1 MKVNVKCFAT
11 LSEAEGCNF
20 ENATAYDIEPGKRVE
35 DLIESADLRPD
46 DVSLVFVNGKKV
58 SADAALS
65 DGDRVGLFPAVGGM

>member
-1 MKVNVKCFAT
+1 MKVNVKCFAN

-35 DLIESADLRPD
+35 DLIDSADLSAD

-58 SADAALS
+58 AVDAALS
-65 DGDRVGLFPAVGGM
+65 EGDRVGLFPATGGM